1 MSEEQ
6 QSEKTIKKRK
16 FVTKYSRP
24 IEFVASE
31 PSFKKQKAAD
41 KAVNTSNKS
50 NGDKVASFYRSI
62 IASPSIAAPVSSST
76 TGKSREKEPEANQ
89 KPTEETIKCESC
101 DMTISKSDYKRH
113 IQGTAHMVSNQ
124 AMYPPTPDILT
135 LNGSNVGF
143 RMLQSQGWQYEQ
155 GLGPDSQGR
164 RHPIATV
171 LKQDRLGIGH
181 QDTGRKV
188 VTHRYKEIEKRA
200 IERQRMLVQNQKD
213 PGKEIARQS
222 KAESKKRVAILR
234 YMKE

>member
-6 QSEKTIKKRK
+6 QPEESIKKRK
-16 FVTKYSRP
+16 FVTRYSRP

-31 PSFKKQKAAD
+31 PSFKKQKATA
-41 KAVNTSNKS
+41 TSVDTSDKS
-50 NGDKVASFYRSI
+50 NGNKVASFYRSI
-62 IASPSIAAPVSSST
+62 ISSPSIAATVSSST
-76 TGKSREKEPEANQ
+76 TKKSREKEPKLEE
-89 KPTEETIKCESC
+89 KPSETTIKCESC
-101 DMTISKSDYKRH
+101 DMIISKSDYKRH

-155 GLGPDSQGR
+155 GLGPGSQGR

-181 QDTGRKV
+181 QDTGKRV
-188 VTHRYKEIEKRA
+188 VTHRYREIEKRA
-200 IERQRMLVQNQKD
+200 IERQRMLAESQKD
-213 PGKEIARQS
+213 PGKEIAKQS
-222 KAESKKRVAILR
+222 KAESEKRVAILR

>member
-6 QSEKTIKKRK
+6 QPEERIKKRK
-16 FVTKYSRP
+16 FVTRYSRP

-31 PSFKKQKAAD
+31 SSPKKRKATATVVDSSD
-41 KAVNTSNKS
+41 KI

-62 IASPSIAAPVSSST
+62 VSSPSIAATASSST
-76 TGKSREKEPEANQ
+76 KKESKEKELEPKE
-89 KPTEETIKCESC
+89 KPTEETMKCESC

-124 AMYPPTPDILT
+124 AMYPLTPDILT

-181 QDTGRKV
+181 QDTGKKV

-200 IERQRMLVQNQKD
+200 IERQRMLAESQKD
-213 PGKEIARQS
+213 PGKEIAKQS
-222 KAESKKRVAILR
+222 KAESEKRVAILR